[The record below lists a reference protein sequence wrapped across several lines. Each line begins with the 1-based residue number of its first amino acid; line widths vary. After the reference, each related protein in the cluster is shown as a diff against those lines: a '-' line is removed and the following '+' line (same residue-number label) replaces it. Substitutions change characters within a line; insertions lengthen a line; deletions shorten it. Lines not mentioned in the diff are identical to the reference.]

1 MIYHLYVESKNNGTN
16 EPTYKLGIVTDVEN
30 KHDYRGGKSWG
41 RDKLEDWDWYVH
53 TTIYKIYMNL
63 LYGTGNSIQ
72 YSGMTYMGTESLN

>member
-41 RDKLEDWDWYVH
+41 RDKLEDLRWICAHYY
-53 TTIYKIYMNL
+53 I
-63 LYGTGNSIQ
+63 
-72 YSGMTYMGTESLN
+72 